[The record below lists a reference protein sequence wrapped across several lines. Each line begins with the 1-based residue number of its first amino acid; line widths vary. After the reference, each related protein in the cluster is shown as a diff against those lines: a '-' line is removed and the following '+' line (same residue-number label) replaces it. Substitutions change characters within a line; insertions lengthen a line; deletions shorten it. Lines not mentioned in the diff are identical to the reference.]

1 MISLLR
7 KIISLISCS
16 TRSSIHLILHLID
29 HVSRSE
35 DAGHLARRY
44 SRGVKEIPYKDR
56 IKIARLISA
65 IVDGTAVV
73 DFMHG
78 AGSPQ
83 AQRVMVFR
91 EGNLDREARLEK
103 ASLGIP
109 LRSDRTV

>member
-1 MISLLR
+1 
-7 KIISLISCS
+7 
-16 TRSSIHLILHLID
+16 
-29 HVSRSE
+29 
-35 DAGHLARRY
+35 
-44 SRGVKEIPYKDR
+44 
-56 IKIARLISA
+56 
-65 IVDGTAVV
+65 
-73 DFMHG
+73 MHG

>member
-1 MISLLR
+1 
-7 KIISLISCS
+7 
-16 TRSSIHLILHLID
+16 
-29 HVSRSE
+29 
-35 DAGHLARRY
+35 
-44 SRGVKEIPYKDR
+44 
-56 IKIARLISA
+56 
-65 IVDGTAVV
+65 VDGTAVV
-73 DFMHG
+73 DSMHG